1 MRWGRT
7 VRSVAAAAVL
17 AGILALAACSAGAPS
32 ASSGAVRVPLES
44 ANRRQGEGL
53 EAVYVQRGGFA
64 VNLTVSEA
72 PALAEHLPQILFLAS
87 RGFWGE
93 ARQCPA
99 PELPAVDPKAPSDDP
114 PSLSGCWVRFSC
126 RPFIPAA
133 GQNAWPHGDVILY
146 LDQGTAEDAFLAIQ
160 SPTAPERWRRVRMA
174 GYGPW
179 LCKEV
184 EMLTRTA
191 TGL

>member
-1 MRWGRT
+1 MRGGVPLRLL
-7 VRSVAAAAVL
+7 AAVL
-17 AGILALAACSAGAPS
+17 AAGVLALAACASGAPR
-32 ASSGAVRVPLES
+32 ASSPAAAEPAVTEEPE
-44 ANRRQGEGL
+44 QGGSL
-53 EAVYVQRGGFA
+53 RGILVQRHGLT
-64 VNLTVSEA
+64 VNLPGSDDT
-72 PALAEHLPQILFLAS
+72 PLAHHLPELLFLAS

-93 ARQCPA
+93 AQECTA
-99 PELPAVDPKAPSDDP
+99 NELPAVEKTAADDAPT
-114 PSLSGCWVRFSC
+114 SGCRVRFFC
-126 RPFIPAA
+126 RPFTPAA